1 MVCYQG
7 PFATCDIADT
17 YYYPKGLPDWT
28 SLKFTNNGK
37 HILLSTS
44 GQTHYILDA
53 FSGNIIQRLSGF
65 SRLGVDTCGEET
77 GLSPDGRFVFS
88 GMMIVLTL
96 SWTKSLLYIYIGGR
110 DGKLYIWDIENPNP
124 ASAAGVIQDNLPMTA
139 LDTPHT
145 DNLRVFGFNPYY
157 MMFVTGSD
165 ELVSMDVSLYP
176 LSKTTAVPQYSQGK
190 WRCWFYIGRRS
201 HSPFF
206 YT

>member
-96 SWTKSLLYIYIGGR
+96 SWTTSLLYIYRRTRWQVVYLGYRESKSSISSRCDSRQSTHDSIG
-110 DGKLYIWDIENPNP
+110 
-124 ASAAGVIQDNLPMTA
+124 
-139 LDTPHT
+139 
-145 DNLRVFGFNPYY
+145 
-157 MMFVTGSD
+157 
-165 ELVSMDVSLYP
+165 
-176 LSKTTAVPQYSQGK
+176 YSSY
-190 WRCWFYIGRRS
+190 R
-201 HSPFF
+201 
-206 YT
+206 